1 MAYILILFLLMG
13 SAFFSGTEIAYTSLN
28 KLKMKRDS
36 ENPSTVQKLVSF
48 IYNHYDYA
56 LSTVLVGNN
65 LVNIGATSVATV
77 LAVKLAADLGG
88 RISDDTAST
97 IVTFVMTVLIL
108 IVGEITPKMIARRC
122 NEQIAKFAAWPLII
136 LMVLFFPVVWLTSCI
151 VSLFS
156 LLWKREEQ
164 TVTITEEELEN
175 LLDTAE
181 DEGVIDESE
190 TDLLQSALEF
200 TDLDAADILTPRID
214 VVGFELH
221 DSMDFILK
229 TISETQFSRFPVYE
243 RTIDHVVGILYV
255 KHLLKELVDN
265 REVQLSDLLLEPV
278 YIPKTMKLHDIMDE
292 FRTHQTH
299 MVIHDIMDEFR
310 THQTHMVI
318 VADEYG
324 GIMGVVTM
332 EDVLEQLVGEIWDEN
347 DDIVNDWQELDK
359 HRWECSGDMNLTEF
373 FDNLDLDDEEIESD
387 CATVGGWATENIG
400 AMPVAFDAFDYLQY
414 TILVKHVD
422 ENHRITRLLILEHT
436 YRPKDE
442 DT

>member
-1 MAYILILFLLMG
+1 MAYLLIFFLLMG
-13 SAFFSGTEIAYTSLN
+13 SAFFSGTEIAYTSLS
-28 KLKMKRDS
+28 KMKRDS
-36 ENPSTVQKLVSF
+36 ENPTTVQKLVGF

-77 LAVKLAADLGG
+77 LAVNLAVRMEG
-88 RISDDTAST
+88 RISDQTAST
-97 IVTFVMTVLIL
+97 IVTLVMTVLIL
-108 IVGEITPKMIARRC
+108 IIGEITPKMVARRC
-122 NEQIAKFAAWPLII
+122 SEAIAKLAAWPLLI
-136 LMVLFFPVVWLTSCI
+136 LMILFFPVVWASTCI
-151 VSLFS
+151 VNLFS
-156 LLWKREEQ
+156 ILWKKDTQ
-164 TVTITEEELEN
+164 SVTITEEELEN

-190 TDLLQSALEF
+190 TELLQSALEF
-200 TDLDAADILTPRID
+200 TDMDAADILTPRID
-214 VVGFELH
+214 VIGFELH
-221 DSMDFILK
+221 DSMDYILT
-229 TISETQFSRFPVYE
+229 TIAETQFSRYPVYE

-265 REVQLSDLLLEPV
+265 RDVQLSDLLLEPV

-292 FRTHQTH
+292 FRSHQS
-299 MVIHDIMDEFR
+299 
-310 THQTHMVI
+310 HMVI

-347 DDIVNDWQELDK
+347 DDIVNDWQQLDK

-373 FDNLDLDDEEIESD
+373 FDNLELDDDKLESD
-387 CATVGGWATENIG
+387 CATVGGWAAENIG
-400 AMPVAFDAFDYLQY
+400 AMPVAFDSFDYLQY

-422 ENHRITRLLILEHT
+422 ENHRISRLLILEHT
-436 YRPKDE
+436 YRPSDDE
-442 DT
+442 

>member
-1 MAYILILFLLMG
+1 MAYLLIFFLLLG
-13 SAFFSGTEIAYTSLN
+13 SAFFSGTEIAYTSLS

-36 ENPSTVQKLVSF
+36 GNPTTAQKLVGF

-77 LAVKLAADLGG
+77 LAVNLAVGLNG
-88 RISDDTAST
+88 RITDETASA
-97 IVTFVMTVLIL
+97 IVTLVMTVLIL
-108 IVGEITPKMIARRC
+108 IFGEITPKMIARRC
-122 NEQIAKFAAWPLII
+122 SESIAKIAAWPLLV
-136 LMVLFFPVVWLTSCI
+136 LMILFFPVVWITTGI
-151 VSLFS
+151 VNLFS
-156 LLWKREEQ
+156 LLWKKDEQ
-164 TVTITEEELEN
+164 SVTITEEELEN

-190 TDLLQSALEF
+190 TELLQSALEF

-214 VVGFELH
+214 VIGFELH
-221 DSMDFILK
+221 DSMEFILD
-229 TISETQFSRFPVYE
+229 TIAETQFSRYPVYE

-265 REVQLSDLLLEPV
+265 KDVQLTDLLLEPV

-292 FRTHQTH
+292 FRSHQS
-299 MVIHDIMDEFR
+299 
-310 THQTHMVI
+310 HMVI

-347 DDIVNDWQELDK
+347 DDIINDWQQLSP
-359 HRWECSGDMNLTEF
+359 HRWECSGDLNLSEF
-373 FDNLDLDDEEIESD
+373 FDNLDLDDDKLESS

-400 AMPVAFDAFDYLQY
+400 SMPVAFDSFDYLQY

-422 ENHRITRLLILEHT
+422 ENHRISRLLILEHT
-436 YRPKDE
+436 YRLQDDDE
-442 DT
+442 

>member
-1 MAYILILFLLMG
+1 MAYLLIFFLLMG
-13 SAFFSGTEIAYTSLN
+13 SAFFSGTEIAYTSLS
-28 KLKMKRDS
+28 KLKMKRDA
-36 ENPSTVQKLVSF
+36 ENPTFVQKLVGF

-77 LAVKLAADLGG
+77 LAVNLAVRMDG
-88 RISDDTAST
+88 RITDETAST
-97 IVTFVMTVLIL
+97 IVTLVMTVLIL

-122 NEQIAKFAAWPLII
+122 NEAIARFAAWPLLI
-136 LMVLFFPVVWLTSCI
+136 LMVLFFPVVWISTCI
-151 VSLFS
+151 VNLFS
-156 LLWKREEQ
+156 LLWKKDAQ
-164 TVTITEEELEN
+164 SVTITEEELEN

-190 TDLLQSALEF
+190 TELLQSALEF

-214 VVGFELH
+214 VIGFELH
-221 DSMDFILK
+221 DSMDFILN
-229 TISETQFSRFPVYE
+229 TIAETQFSRYPVYE

-265 REVQLSDLLLEPV
+265 KDVQLTDLLLDPV

-292 FRTHQTH
+292 FRTHQS
-299 MVIHDIMDEFR
+299 
-310 THQTHMVI
+310 HMVI

-324 GIMGVVTM
+324 GIMGIVTM

-347 DDIVNDWQELDK
+347 DDIVNDWQQLDK

-373 FDNLDLDDEEIESD
+373 FDNLDLDDEKLESD
-387 CATVGGWATENIG
+387 CTTVGGWATENIG
-400 AMPVAFDAFDYLQY
+400 AMPVAFDSFDYLQF

-422 ENHRITRLLILEHT
+422 ENHRISRLLILEHT
-436 YRPKDE
+436 YRPEDDE
-442 DT
+442 

>member
-1 MAYILILFLLMG
+1 MAYILIVFLLLG
-13 SAFFSGTEIAYTSLN
+13 SAFFSGTEIAYTSLS
-28 KLKMKRDS
+28 KLKMKRDC
-36 ENPSTVQKLVSF
+36 ENPTTVQKLVNF

-77 LAVKLAADLGG
+77 IAVKLAVTMGG
-88 RISDDTAST
+88 KLSDDTAST
-97 IVTFVMTVLIL
+97 IVTVIMTVLIL

-122 NEQIAKFAAWPLII
+122 NEQIAKFAAWPLIV
-136 LMVLFFPVVWLTSCI
+136 LMILFFPVVWVTSC
-151 VSLFS
+151 VVNLFS
-156 LLWKREEQ
+156 LLWKRDTQ
-164 TVTITEEELEN
+164 AVTITEEEFEN

-190 TDLLQSALEF
+190 TELLQSALEF

-221 DSMDFILK
+221 DSMEYILK
-229 TISETQFSRFPVYE
+229 TITETQFSRFPVYE

-265 REVQLSDLLLEPV
+265 RDVQLSDLLLEPV

-292 FRTHQTH
+292 FRA
-299 MVIHDIMDEFR
+299 
-310 THQTHMVI
+310 HQTHMVI

-347 DDIVNDWQELDK
+347 DDIINDWQQLDK
-359 HRWECSGDMNLTEF
+359 YRWECSGDMNLTEF
-373 FDNLDLDDEEIESD
+373 FDNLELDDDKLESD
-387 CATVGGWATENIG
+387 CTTVGGWAAENIG
-400 AMPVAFDAFDYLQY
+400 AMPVAFDSFDYLQY
-414 TILVKHVD
+414 TILVKNVD
-422 ENHRITRLLILEHT
+422 ENHRISRLLILEHT
-436 YRPKDE
+436 YRPADDDE
-442 DT
+442 

>member
-1 MAYILILFLLMG
+1 MAYILIALLLLG
-13 SAFFSGTEIAYTSLN
+13 SAFFSGTEIAYTSLS
-28 KLKMKRDS
+28 KLKMKRD
-36 ENPSTVQKLVSF
+36 EDHPTFLQKLVGF

-77 LAVKLAADLGG
+77 LAVNLTQRMDG

-97 IVTFVMTVLIL
+97 IVTLVMTVLIL

-122 NEQIAKFAAWPLII
+122 SEAIAKFAAWPLLI
-136 LMVLFFPVVWLTSCI
+136 LMILFFPVVWITSGI
-151 VSLFS
+151 VNLFS
-156 LLWKREEQ
+156 LLWKRDSQ
-164 TVTITEEELEN
+164 PVTITEEEFEN

-181 DEGVIDESE
+181 DEGIIDESE
-190 TDLLQSALEF
+190 TELLQSALEF

-221 DSMDFILK
+221 DSMDHILEV
-229 TISETQFSRFPVYE
+229 IAETQFSRFPVYE

-265 REVQLSDLLLEPV
+265 RDVQLSDLLLEPV

-292 FRTHQTH
+292 FRSHQS
-299 MVIHDIMDEFR
+299 
-310 THQTHMVI
+310 HMVI

-324 GIMGVVTM
+324 GIMGIVTM

-347 DDIVNDWQELDK
+347 DDIVNDWQQLDK

-373 FDNLDLDDEEIESD
+373 FDNLDLDDGELESD
-387 CATVGGWATENIG
+387 CATAGGWATENIG
-400 AMPVAFDAFDYLQY
+400 AMPVVFDSFDYKQF

-422 ENHRITRLLILEHT
+422 ENHRISRLLILEHT
-436 YRPKDE
+436 YRPEPDE
-442 DT
+442 E

>member
-1 MAYILILFLLMG
+1 MAYILIVFLLLG
-13 SAFFSGTEIAYTSLN
+13 SAFFSGTEIAYTSLS

-36 ENPSTVQKLVSF
+36 ENPSTVQKLVGF

-65 LVNIGATSVATV
+65 LVNIAATSVATV
-77 LAVKLAADLGG
+77 LAVKIAASLGG
-88 RISDDTAST
+88 RVSDDTASS
-97 IVTFVMTVLIL
+97 IVTVIMTVLIL

-122 NEQIAKFAAWPLII
+122 SEAIAKFAAWPLIV

-156 LLWKREEQ
+156 LLWRKDTQ
-164 TVTITEEELEN
+164 SVTITEEELEN

-190 TDLLQSALEF
+190 TELLQSALEF

-229 TISETQFSRFPVYE
+229 TIAETQFSRFPVYE

-265 REVQLSDLLLEPV
+265 RDVRLSDLLLEPV

-292 FRTHQTH
+292 FRS
-299 MVIHDIMDEFR
+299 
-310 THQTHMVI
+310 HQTHMVI

-347 DDIVNDWQELDK
+347 DDIVNDWQELGK

-373 FDNLDLDDEEIESD
+373 FDNLDLDDEDIETD

-400 AMPVAFDAFDYLQY
+400 AMPVIFDSFDYLQY

-422 ENHRITRLLILEHT
+422 DNHRITRLLILEHT

-442 DT
+442 DA

>member
-1 MAYILILFLLMG
+1 MAYLLIFFLLMG
-13 SAFFSGTEIAYTSLN
+13 SAFFSGTEIAYTSLS
-28 KLKMKRDS
+28 KLKIKKDS
-36 ENPSTVQKLVSF
+36 ENPTTVQKLVGF

-77 LAVKLAADLGG
+77 LAVNLAVRMDG
-88 RISDDTAST
+88 RITDETAST
-97 IVTFVMTVLIL
+97 IVTLLMTVLIL
-108 IVGEITPKMIARRC
+108 IVGEITPKMVARRC
-122 NEQIAKFAAWPLII
+122 SETITRLTAWPLLI
-136 LMVLFFPVVWLTSCI
+136 LMILFFPVVWITTGI
-151 VSLFS
+151 VNLFS
-156 LLWKREEQ
+156 ILWRKNEQ
-164 TVTITEEELEN
+164 SVTITEEELEN

-190 TDLLQSALEF
+190 TELLQSALEF

-221 DSMDFILK
+221 DSMEFILS
-229 TISETQFSRFPVYE
+229 TIAETQFSRFPVYE

-255 KHLLKELVDN
+255 KHLLKELVDHQD
-265 REVQLSDLLLEPV
+265 VQLQDLLLEPV

-292 FRTHQTH
+292 FRNHQS
-299 MVIHDIMDEFR
+299 
-310 THQTHMVI
+310 HMVI

-324 GIMGVVTM
+324 GIMGIVTM

-347 DDIVNDWQELDK
+347 DDIVNDWQQLDE

-373 FDNLDLDDEEIESD
+373 FGNLDLDDEDLESD

-400 AMPVAFDAFDYLQY
+400 AMPAAFDSFDYLQY

-422 ENHRITRLLILEHT
+422 ENHRISRLLILEHT
-436 YRPKDE
+436 YRPTDDE
-442 DT
+442 

>member
-1 MAYILILFLLMG
+1 MAYLLIFFLLLG
-13 SAFFSGTEIAYTSLN
+13 SAFFSGTEIAYTSLS
-28 KLKMKRDS
+28 KLKMKRDL
-36 ENPSTVQKLVSF
+36 ENPTTIQKLVGF

-77 LAVKLAADLGG
+77 LAVNLAVGLDG
-88 RISDDTAST
+88 RISDETAST
-97 IVTFVMTVLIL
+97 IVTLVMTILIL
-108 IVGEITPKMIARRC
+108 IIGEITPKMVARRC
-122 NEQIAKFAAWPLII
+122 SEAIARIAAWPLLV
-136 LMVLFFPVVWLTSCI
+136 LMILFFPVVW
-151 VSLFS
+151 VSTGIINLLS
-156 LLWKREEQ
+156 HLWKKDAQ
-164 TVTITEEELEN
+164 SVTITEEELEN

-190 TDLLQSALEF
+190 TELLQSALEF

-214 VVGFELH
+214 VIGFELH
-221 DSMDFILK
+221 DSMEFILN
-229 TISETQFSRFPVYE
+229 TIAETQFSRYPVYE

-265 REVQLSDLLLEPV
+265 KDVQLTDLLLPPV

-292 FRTHQTH
+292 FRVHQS
-299 MVIHDIMDEFR
+299 
-310 THQTHMVI
+310 HMVI

-347 DDIVNDWQELDK
+347 DDIVNDWQQLDK
-359 HRWECSGDMNLTEF
+359 YRWECSGDMNLTEF
-373 FDNLDLDDEEIESD
+373 FDNLDLDDEKLESD

-400 AMPVAFDAFDYLQY
+400 AMPVAFDSFDYLQY

-422 ENHRITRLLILEHT
+422 ENHRISRLLILEHT
-436 YRPKDE
+436 YQIPEDE
-442 DT
+442 